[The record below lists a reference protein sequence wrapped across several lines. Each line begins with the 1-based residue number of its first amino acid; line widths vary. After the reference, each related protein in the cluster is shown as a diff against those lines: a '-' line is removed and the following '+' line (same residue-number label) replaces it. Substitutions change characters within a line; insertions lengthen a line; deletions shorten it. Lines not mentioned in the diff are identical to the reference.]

1 MEISCVVWVV
11 ILILMKPN
19 HQIFPCAIYCKE
31 FWRSQHVVYLV
42 SPPIG
47 CTCGGMENRAACK
60 RIDPSDSSST
70 SLSKLPESSEAIYES
85 PNLSAHALWK
95 RRQASY
101 PYITYRGRAKSE
113 LKYSLVTQYVKIG
126 DLRACRCLSVG
137 FIFPLGAKVL
147 HKKSV
152 QYGVL
157 FLIED
162 IIVIERIFWS
172 VSWSHLA
179 SPFAS
184 PFGSLYTLFG
194 FKFQKQFCVRGS
206 EVTRWCLIMYLGDE
220 RAPFWYVA
228 NMLTFLPPPPTWTG
242 WRS

>member
-47 CTCGGMENRAACK
+47 RTCGGMENRAACK

-101 PYITYRGRAKSE
+101 PYITNRGRAKSE
-113 LKYSLVTQYVKIG
+113 LKLQSGDSIRKDRRLTRLQMSIG
-126 DLRACRCLSVG
+126 RFHL
-137 FIFPLGAKVL
+137 PLGCKGTPQKVR
-147 HKKSV
+147 SIWSFIS
-152 QYGVL
+152 YRRYYCYWANL
-157 FLIED
+157 FDLFRGLI
-162 IIVIERIFWS
+162 S
-172 VSWSHLA
+172 
-179 SPFAS
+179 
-184 PFGSLYTLFG
+184 
-194 FKFQKQFCVRGS
+194 
-206 EVTRWCLIMYLGDE
+206 
-220 RAPFWYVA
+220 
-228 NMLTFLPPPPTWTG
+228 
-242 WRS
+242 